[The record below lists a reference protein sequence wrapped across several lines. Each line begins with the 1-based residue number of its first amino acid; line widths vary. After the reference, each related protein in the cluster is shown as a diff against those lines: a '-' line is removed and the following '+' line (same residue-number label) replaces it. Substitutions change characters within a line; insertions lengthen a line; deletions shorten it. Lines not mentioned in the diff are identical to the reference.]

1 MNKHIYKIYKDAE
14 LCKYNMMCANG
25 FEHGSENERFYR
37 NSLNKKL
44 REISYLIEE
53 DSEVSSNLESQD
65 GVFRQ
70 KQFTLEELSKY
81 NGVSGK
87 PAYVS
92 INGIVYD
99 VSSVKTWAGGE
110 HFGISAG
117 IDATKMFN
125 DCHGSSEIL
134 NTLPKVGVMIG

>member
-1 MNKHIYKIYKDAE
+1 
-14 LCKYNMMCANG
+14 MMCANE
-25 FEHGSENERFYR
+25 FEHGFENERFYR

-44 REISYLIEE
+44 REISYLLED
-53 DSEVSSNLESQD
+53 DSEVLSNLQFQD
-65 GVFRQ
+65 DGCRQ

-92 INGIVYD
+92 VNGIVYD
-99 VSSVKTWAGGE
+99 VSSVKTWAGGA

-117 IDATKMFN
+117 RDATDKFN
-125 DCHGSSEIL
+125 SCHGSSEIL
-134 NTLPKVGVMIG
+134 NTLPKVGVMVG